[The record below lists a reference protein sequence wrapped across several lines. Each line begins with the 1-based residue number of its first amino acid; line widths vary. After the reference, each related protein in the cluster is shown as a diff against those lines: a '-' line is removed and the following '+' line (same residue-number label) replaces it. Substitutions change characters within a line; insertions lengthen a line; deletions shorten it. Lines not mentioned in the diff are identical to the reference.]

1 MTCAPQDVQIIF
13 SLMLIIFFWS
23 RNDDSQTDHNS
34 SDSQFGA
41 SYYSVTNLCCVTSSC
56 EVHSADCI
64 ILLWSRLSLEECLL
78 FQTVNLPVRMG
89 LTAAG
94 RGGGGGG

>member
-1 MTCAPQDVQIIF
+1 MTD
-13 SLMLIIFFWS
+13 
-23 RNDDSQTDHNS
+23 RNS

-94 RGGGGGG
+94 RGGGGGQHNSVFPPPLCDLPQTLSCLCCRSVC